1 MALSEGTGEIE
12 GKVAAV
18 RERKQ
23 GLRLRGSCSLVVQR
37 RRRKKKTRG
46 ASLVGG
52 KSVLLL
58 TCPSGHGKRNTVRED
73 PGESDGSVRRLANK
87 LFPPQKAWILLVT
100 TSPLY
105 PLSPLAGRWARPL
118 PGLLPPSSIMST
130 TMRSSSLKPRKNNAK
145 RSAKPSAAVQ
155 RRVRYRDKNQQVV
168 GRRDGTARGRDV
180 AAAFRGC
187 PCRGERIEYY
197 FWACW
202 MDVKKGSS
210 SSRRSSPQRVGR

>member
-105 PLSPLAGRWARPL
+105 PRTSRGKMGTPSPRP
-118 PGLLPPSSIMST
+118 
-130 TMRSSSLKPRKNNAK
+130 SSSLFYHVNNHAQLIPQAAQEQRQALREALRCCAK
-145 RSAKPSAAVQ
+145 TR
-155 RRVRYRDKNQQVV
+155 
-168 GRRDGTARGRDV
+168 
-180 AAAFRGC
+180 F
-187 PCRGERIEYY
+187 
-197 FWACW
+197 
-202 MDVKKGSS
+202 
-210 SSRRSSPQRVGR
+210 